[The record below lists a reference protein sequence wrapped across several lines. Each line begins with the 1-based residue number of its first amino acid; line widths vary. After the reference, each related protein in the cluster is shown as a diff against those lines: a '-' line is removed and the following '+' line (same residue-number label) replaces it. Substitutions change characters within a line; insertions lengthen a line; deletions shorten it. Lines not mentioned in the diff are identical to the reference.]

1 MNININKKI
10 IAYIILIF
18 VCLQSLGIAFP
29 GNVFVALFMP
39 IIGFFLLWKIISDK
53 FFISH
58 LIYMIKY
65 SPFIYFC
72 IFYFWSILT
81 VLIAYSKGLF
91 YFSGFLTGF
100 LGGLT
105 FSSLFVFITVYILLK
120 ENYISIKGVIKFL
133 TIFYLF
139 VFVIGIIQFI
149 GNEYNIDAIREFV
162 TLFNN
167 KRIIFLDKELLY
179 NLSKNR
185 VQSIF
190 DEPGNLGA
198 YIYAQIP
205 IMYAI
210 SFSKYKI
217 FKNKILNY
225 SVKKLLIPLA
235 FINIILTRSPI
246 SLIFVFIVT
255 LLYFF
260 KDITKYI
267 KKYYIQIFSILLIIS
282 ISIIIFINTINIEET
297 YIKRIIVTI
306 PNLFNLKTLIIVEPS
321 LATRII
327 NYIIMI
333 QEGIKNIYFGIGYGT
348 ITKHFSILLQNT
360 TLPLTMELETKM
372 QMGSGSPAAAILYR
386 VFCETG
392 LIGLILLLTFYFR
405 IILKLYKIKLPQE
418 NIEKDFCYGLF
429 IYLFAQS
436 TLLLFYDSNLHN
448 TYNIILYSLAIYLI
462 ITNLK
467 FLKKDKINEK

>member
-1 MNININKKI
+1 MIFKINKTL
-10 IAYIILIF
+10 IAYILLYII
-18 VCLQSLGIAFP
+18 CLQSLGIALP
-29 GNVFVALFMP
+29 GNVFIALFMP
-39 IIGFFLLWKIISDK
+39 IIGIFLVWELISDK
-53 FFISH
+53 FFINN

-72 IFYFWSILT
+72 IFYLWSILT
-81 VLIAYSKGLF
+81 ILIAFSKGLF
-91 YFSGFLTGF
+91 YFSGFITGF
-100 LGGLT
+100 IGGLT
-105 FSSLFVFITVYILLK
+105 FSFLLVFITVYILLK
-120 ENYISIKGVIKFL
+120 KNYINLKGVIKFL
-133 TIFYLF
+133 AIFYLF

-167 KRIIFLDKELLY
+167 KRRIFFDQELLY

-190 DEPGNLGA
+190 DEPGYFGA
-198 YIYAQIP
+198 YVYTQIP
-205 IMYAI
+205 IIFALCL
-210 SFSKYKI
+210 SKYKI
-217 FKNKILNY
+217 FKNKILNF

-255 LLYFF
+255 LLYFL

-282 ISIIIFINTINIEET
+282 ISIIISINTINIEET

-306 PNLFNLKTLIIVEPS
+306 PNLFSLKTLIIVEPS

-333 QEGIKNIYFGIGYGT
+333 QEGIKNISFGIGYGT
-348 ITKHFSILLQNT
+348 LTKHFSVLLQNT
-360 TLPLTMELETKM
+360 TLPLTMELVNKM
-372 QMGSGSPAAAILYR
+372 RIGGGSPAAAILYR

-392 LIGLILLLTFYFR
+392 LIGIILLLTFYFR
-405 IILKLYKIKLPQE
+405 TILKLYRIKLTQK

-429 IYLFAQS
+429 ISLLAQS
-436 TLLLFYDSNLHN
+436 TFLLFYESNLHY
-448 TYNIILYSLAIYLI
+448 TYNIILYAITIYLI
-462 ITNLK
+462 TNNLSSLK
-467 FLKKDKINEK
+467 MIKQEK